1 MLAHHG
7 EIMIS
12 KTKQKDLPAIISLA
26 STLPVNNS
34 SMLSGFSLET
44 SSWQVQDAIGLM
56 RSDYGHLQTIAVIAE
71 SVGLCPRQLERL
83 FKAETGLTPIQYLR
97 QLRLEQA
104 CQLLLNSPVSIK
116 EIAVCVGLSSQ
127 SYFVREFKR
136 AFHMTPSE
144 FRQGYKNSRLSLK
157 NQLMS

>member
-1 MLAHHG
+1 M
-7 EIMIS
+7 
-12 KTKQKDLPAIISLA
+12 
-26 STLPVNNS
+26 
-34 SMLSGFSLET
+34 T